1 MLLLVFRPF
10 HGRGREYVKID
21 ELVLIDDGPLARRHL
36 PIMSSQGPARHPR
49 LARECGRE

>member
-1 MLLLVFRPF
+1 VLLLVLRPF

-21 ELVLIDDGPLARRHL
+21 ELVLVDEGPLGISS